1 MPKTRIRRHSR
12 KRRAFS
18 LSGGSGGA
26 SYVLSM
32 AGSGPAQYDNV
43 YSNPAHTNS
52 PTGGGMWLNNGSNVA
67 FQATGPIPFM
77 SGGRRS
83 RSLKVCKICGK
94 RHKTSKNCSRHRRHR
109 KTTSKSWF
117 PKLF

>member
-1 MPKTRIRRHSR
+1 MPKSRSRHSR

-26 SYVLSM
+26 SYVMGM

-43 YSNPAHTNS
+43 YSNPAHANS

-67 FQATGPIPFM
+67 FQANGPTPLM
-77 SGGRRS
+77 SGGRR
-83 RSLKVCKICGK
+83 R
-94 RHKTSKNCSRHRRHR
+94 RTSKKGSKRRRHR
-109 KTTSKSWF
+109 KGTSKSWF